1 MKCLF
6 QIPRCFCFPGPK
18 LFLPPLIRNLRGS
31 GREKTQTRQEH
42 VVHIEG
48 DI

>member
-1 MKCLF
+1 MFVSNPSLLG
-6 QIPRCFCFPGPK
+6 FPGPK

-42 VVHIEG
+42 VVHIG
-48 DI
+48 VDI